1 MVNHRANQGD
11 RRWSF
16 DRDAGVYEGGRPPYP
31 PRTYEFMAEI
41 GALGPGTRVLEI
53 GPGTGQ
59 ATIELLERGALVD
72 AIELGANLAG
82 RLRERLPDPHL
93 TVTVGDIH
101 TVDLSEGEYD
111 TVVAATM
118 FHWLDVPALLP
129 RLAATLRP
137 GGWLVVWWTVFGDPD
152 ASTPFRREVDR
163 IYRERMPQEWHPH
176 DEVPR
181 AMRVDERI
189 ADLTGGGSFT
199 DARYELIRW
208 TARLTTGQ
216 VRALFAT
223 FPNVAELDPATR
235 RAHLGALA
243 AAVDVEGGVT
253 DDPYVTAVYAARKSS

>member
-1 MVNHRANQGD
+1 MVNHRANQGN

-41 GALGPGTRVLEI
+41 GALQAGTRVLEI

-59 ATIELLERGALVD
+59 ATIELLERGATVD
-72 AIELGANLAG
+72 AIELGANLTS
-82 RLRERLPDPHL
+82 RLRERIPDPCL

-101 TVDLSEGEYD
+101 TVDLPVGEYD

-118 FHWLDVPALLP
+118 FHWLEVPALLP

-152 ASTPFRREVDR
+152 ASTQFRREVDR
-163 IYRERMPQEWHPH
+163 IYRERMLHEWRPPH
-176 DEVPR
+176 QVPG
-181 AMRVDERI
+181 AMRVEDRI
-189 ADLTGGGSFT
+189 VELTGSGYFT
-199 DARYELIRW
+199 DPRHELIRW
-208 TARLTTGQ
+208 TARLTARQ

-235 RAHLGALA
+235 EAHLDALA
-243 AAVDVEGGVT
+243 AAVDAEGGVI
-253 DDPYVTAVYAARKSS
+253 DDPYVTAVYAARKSL